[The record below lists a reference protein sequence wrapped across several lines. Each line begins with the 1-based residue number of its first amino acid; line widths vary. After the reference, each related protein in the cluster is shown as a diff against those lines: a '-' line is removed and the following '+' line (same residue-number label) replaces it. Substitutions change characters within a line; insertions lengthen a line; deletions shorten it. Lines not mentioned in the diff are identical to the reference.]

1 MMVITNVK
9 NDVPM
14 SKEELEK
21 RIRDIEKRLK
31 ELEYKHAIIG
41 SSPIFISSNS
51 LLRLILFPGLLM
63 ILQVSGQ
70 RIVPLGHLHLRK
82 YHNRPNKCSSCTN
95 KGDKEP
101 YKPY

>member
-1 MMVITNVK
+1 MMVINNVK

-41 SSPIFISSNS
+41 
-51 LLRLILFPGLLM
+51 RY
-63 ILQVSGQ
+63 
-70 RIVPLGHLHLRK
+70 R
-82 YHNRPNKCSSCTN
+82 
-95 KGDKEP
+95 
-101 YKPY
+101 

>member
-1 MMVITNVK
+1 MIIVTNVK

-41 SSPIFISSNS
+41 
-51 LLRLILFPGLLM
+51 RY
-63 ILQVSGQ
+63 
-70 RIVPLGHLHLRK
+70 R
-82 YHNRPNKCSSCTN
+82 
-95 KGDKEP
+95 
-101 YKPY
+101 

>member
-1 MMVITNVK
+1 MIIITNVK

-41 SSPIFISSNS
+41 MY
-51 LLRLILFPGLLM
+51 R
-63 ILQVSGQ
+63 
-70 RIVPLGHLHLRK
+70 
-82 YHNRPNKCSSCTN
+82 
-95 KGDKEP
+95 
-101 YKPY
+101 

>member
-1 MMVITNVK
+1 MIIITNVK

-41 SSPIFISSNS
+41 
-51 LLRLILFPGLLM
+51 
-63 ILQVSGQ
+63 
-70 RIVPLGHLHLRK
+70 K
-82 YHNRPNKCSSCTN
+82 YRDWEKIGRASCR
-95 KGDKEP
+95 ERV
-101 YKPY
+101 

>member
-21 RIRDIEKRLK
+21 RIHDIEKRFK

-41 SSPIFISSNS
+41 
-51 LLRLILFPGLLM
+51 RY
-63 ILQVSGQ
+63 
-70 RIVPLGHLHLRK
+70 R
-82 YHNRPNKCSSCTN
+82 
-95 KGDKEP
+95 
-101 YKPY
+101 

>member
-21 RIRDIEKRLK
+21 RIRDIEKRLT

-41 SSPIFISSNS
+41 
-51 LLRLILFPGLLM
+51 RY
-63 ILQVSGQ
+63 
-70 RIVPLGHLHLRK
+70 R
-82 YHNRPNKCSSCTN
+82 
-95 KGDKEP
+95 
-101 YKPY
+101 

>member
-1 MMVITNVK
+1 MNIITNVK

-41 SSPIFISSNS
+41 
-51 LLRLILFPGLLM
+51 RY
-63 ILQVSGQ
+63 
-70 RIVPLGHLHLRK
+70 R
-82 YHNRPNKCSSCTN
+82 
-95 KGDKEP
+95 
-101 YKPY
+101 

>member
-1 MMVITNVK
+1 MIIITNVK

-41 SSPIFISSNS
+41 RYR
-51 LLRLILFPGLLM
+51 LLRDLM
-63 ILQVSGQ
+63 DQCNCFESW
-70 RIVPLGHLHLRK
+70 
-82 YHNRPNKCSSCTN
+82 
-95 KGDKEP
+95 
-101 YKPY
+101 

>member
-41 SSPIFISSNS
+41 
-51 LLRLILFPGLLM
+51 RHG
-63 ILQVSGQ
+63 
-70 RIVPLGHLHLRK
+70 
-82 YHNRPNKCSSCTN
+82 
-95 KGDKEP
+95 
-101 YKPY
+101 

>member
-1 MMVITNVK
+1 MIIRTNVK

-41 SSPIFISSNS
+41 
-51 LLRLILFPGLLM
+51 RY
-63 ILQVSGQ
+63 
-70 RIVPLGHLHLRK
+70 R
-82 YHNRPNKCSSCTN
+82 
-95 KGDKEP
+95 
-101 YKPY
+101 

>member
-9 NDVPM
+9 NDVSM

-41 SSPIFISSNS
+41 
-51 LLRLILFPGLLM
+51 RY
-63 ILQVSGQ
+63 
-70 RIVPLGHLHLRK
+70 R
-82 YHNRPNKCSSCTN
+82 
-95 KGDKEP
+95 
-101 YKPY
+101 